1 MAEACSCAV
10 APDNVLRSNQKEP
23 KGSRQ
28 GPAYRKIKLALGVSE
43 TKGVAGAKPDQ
54 ACITF
59 SDAGEAVLETLTGLA
74 SNKRRNSAREI
85 VQQLVDRGYLRAGF
99 DEDEEQWI
107 WL

>member
-1 MAEACSCAV
+1 M
-10 APDNVLRSNQKEP
+10 LRSNQKEP